1 MDQSEK
7 WTTYW
12 NSARRAVQQEKLEH
26 AEPLLYAALDIAEDF
41 DISDPRLVM
50 TLECL
55 AEVLFRLG
63 RPAQSEPVV
72 KRVILIY
79 ERKYGLEHPDLG
91 VFINNLG
98 LVYHKQKKYFM
109 AETEYQRAL
118 SMQTKLLGNSHPNTI
133 NVMANYAKLLKETH
147 REKEAQHLEACIK
160 GMQQGDWSQSGTYE
174 AYQRDPQTQVT
185 AGNGP
190 QSAGVATSL
199 PIPMGVSGHTKL
211 SPYHRAPK
219 EDITLQDVQLNQS
232 VGSQHEAP
240 KPTQAQQ
247 AKRPS
252 SGPMVNRI
260 LQHMRQGDG

>member
-1 MDQSEK
+1 MDHNEK

-26 AEPLLYAALDIAEDF
+26 AEPLLYAALDLAEDF
-41 DISDPRLVM
+41 DLGDPRLVM

-63 RPAQSEPVV
+63 RAAQSEPVV
-72 KRVILIY
+72 KRVILLY
-79 ERKYGLEHPDLG
+79 ERKYGTEHPDLG

-118 SMQTKLLGNSHPNTI
+118 SMQTKLLGNSRANTI
-133 NVMANYAKLLKETH
+133 NVMANYAKLLRETH
-147 REKEAQHLEACIK
+147 REKEAKHLETCIK
-160 GMQQGDWSQSGTYE
+160 GVQQGDWSQSGSYE
-174 AYQRDPQTQVT
+174 AYQRDPQTHLSAV
-185 AGNGP
+185 GP
-190 QSAGVATSL
+190 QAGTVATSL
-199 PIPMGVSGHTKL
+199 PIPMGVAGRTKL

-219 EDITLQDVQLNQS
+219 EDITLQDVQLNQAP
-232 VGSQHEAP
+232 GSQHEAP
-240 KPTQAQQ
+240 Q
-247 AKRPS
+247 PS
-252 SGPMVNRI
+252 QSARKAGNGPMVNRI

>member
-7 WTTYW
+7 WNTYW
-12 NSARRAVQQEKLEH
+12 NSARRAVQQDKLEH

-41 DISDPRLVM
+41 DISDTRLVM

-118 SMQTKLLGNSHPNTI
+118 SMQTKLLGNSHANTL
-133 NVMANYAKLLKETH
+133 NVMANYAKLLRETH
-147 REKEAQHLEACIK
+147 REKEAKHLESCIK
-160 GMQQGDWSQSGTYE
+160 GVQQGDWSQSGNYE
-174 AYQRDPQTQVT
+174 AYQKDPQANLTSGKVNNQAI
-185 AGNGP
+185 AG
-190 QSAGVATSL
+190 SL
-199 PIPMGVSGHTKL
+199 PIPLGVGGRTKL

-232 VGSQHEAP
+232 AGSQHEPP
-240 KPTQAQQ
+240 KPSQAP
-247 AKRPS
+247 KRPS
-252 SGPMVNRI
+252 GGPMVNRI
-260 LQHMRQGDG
+260 LQHMRQGD